1 MLQAMVVAAVLVA
14 IAELGDK
21 TQMLT
26 LVLASR
32 YPARQVFIGV
42 LLAVIGLQLLAVTAG
57 TVVGDL
63 LPERLLAWVTAV
75 LFIGFG
81 IWSLRDASAGVV
93 EEDEAVAPRT
103 GWGPVVAVAT
113 AFFLAELGDKT
124 QVLTLAIAAD
134 PGAAARILSP
144 FGLEFT
150 APSGG
155 IGVFLG
161 VWVGSVIGMMLVN
174 GLAIWAGSAIGKRLP
189 RRVVA
194 RVSGALFIL
203 FGLLALGASYWADD
217 RVGTIGL

>member
-14 IAELGDK
+14 VAELGDK

-57 TVVGDL
+57 TIVGDL
-63 LPERLLAWVTAV
+63 LPERLLAWVTAA

-81 IWSLRDASAGVV
+81 IWSLRDASGGDA
-93 EEDEAVAPRT
+93 EEDEAVAPRN
-103 GWGPVVAVAT
+103 GWGPVVAVAA

-134 PGAAARILSP
+134 PGAAARVLSP
-144 FGLEFT
+144 LGLEFT

-155 IGVFLG
+155 IGVFIG
-161 VWVGSVIGMMLVN
+161 VWLGSVIGMMLVN

-189 RRVVA
+189 RHVVA
-194 RVSGALFIL
+194 RVSGALFML
-203 FGLLALGASYWADD
+203 FGLLALGAAYL
-217 RVGTIGL
+217 G